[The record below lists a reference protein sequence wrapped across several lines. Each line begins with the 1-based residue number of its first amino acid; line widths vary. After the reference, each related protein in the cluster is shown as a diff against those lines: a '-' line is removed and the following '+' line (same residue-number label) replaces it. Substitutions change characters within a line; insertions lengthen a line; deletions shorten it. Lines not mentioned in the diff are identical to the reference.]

1 MHGRGMKFLGNDQKF
16 ECLENLPKKGVKF
29 LFLSFGLRLIL
40 VDVVLEQLGF
50 DFAIESCL

>member
-1 MHGRGMKFLGNDQKF
+1 MHGRGMEFLGNDQKF
-16 ECLENLPKKGVKF
+16 GCLENLPKKGVKF